1 MAALTNQSIAYESAQ
16 SSNAFASM
24 TTTDNTT
31 YSTTVKPWSQ
41 AAGATYTVGPY
52 GLMTGGE
59 VTPGAAN
66 NSVRMAALTA
76 MMPGA
81 TGASA
86 TTGVLSV
93 NAVTN
98 DSLTATRGTSAGTA
112 YIISSLT
119 ITSAGAAAMV
129 AGAGSTAFVATY
141 GAAGGPPTIP
151 LGSIEV
157 AQVKL
162 TSSTAAVVATGE
174 IFQVVGDS
182 QERYDFPVWSE
193 DPIRGQITFASALPT
208 IHGTNAAAAATA
220 AKLVYVKASTPVFAE
235 VARAKDWVPAETS
248 YSVTSEAYYDGA
260 IGSSSPTLNAASFTC
275 ALNDGVTDAML
286 AKRGQSLLFRF
297 KPDKNKS
304 AYQLTQGILGVGRT
318 FGVGAAASASITVA
332 AAQESVDFAS

>member
-1 MAALTNQSIAYESAQ
+1 MAALTNQAIAYESAQ
-16 SSNAFASM
+16 SANAFALM
-24 TTTDNTT
+24 TTTDRTT

-41 AAGATYTVGPY
+41 APGVEYTVGPY

-59 VTPGAAN
+59 VTVGVADDA
-66 NSVRMAALTA
+66 VRLAALTA

-81 TGASA
+81 TGADA

-93 NAVTN
+93 NAVVD

-129 AGAGSTAFVATY
+129 AGAGSTAFIATR
-141 GAAGGPPTIP
+141 GSAGGPPTIP
-151 LGSIEV
+151 VGSFEV

-162 TSSTAAVVATGE
+162 TSSTAAAVAAAE

-182 QERYDFPVWSE
+182 QERYDFPVWSD
-193 DPIRGQITFASALPT
+193 DPIRGQITFSAALPLV
-208 IHGTNAAAAATA
+208 HGTNAAAAATA
-220 AKLVYVKASTPVFAE
+220 AKLVYVKAATPVFAE
-235 VARAKDWVPAETS
+235 VSRARDWVPAETS

-260 IGSSSPTLNAASFTC
+260 VGSSSPSLGGASFNC
-275 ALNDGVTDAML
+275 ALNDGITDAML

-297 KPDKNKS
+297 KADKNK
-304 AYQLTQGILGVGRT
+304 APYQYTQGILGVART
-318 FGVGAAASASITVA
+318 FGVGASATAAITIA
-332 AAQESVDFAS
+332 AAQETVDFAS